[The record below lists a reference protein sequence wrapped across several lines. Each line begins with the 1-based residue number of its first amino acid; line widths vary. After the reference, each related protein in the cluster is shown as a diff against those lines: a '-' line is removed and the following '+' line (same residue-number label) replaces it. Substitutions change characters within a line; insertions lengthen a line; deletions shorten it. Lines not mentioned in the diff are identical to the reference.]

1 MRLLLSSGAVA
12 RVSHEHIVVA
22 GCVVFGAATAVAAW
36 SPWIWA
42 IYAALLAAGAAW
54 MAVMSTFNTATQMS
68 APPWVRARAAA
79 LHALAAL
86 GAFAIGS
93 ALWGA
98 LSGLVGLQ
106 VALTASALAMAAG
119 LLLARPF
126 PVRIG
131 ATEDVT
137 PASPWHDL
145 FVAEE
150 PQPEAGPVA
159 VEIAYHIRAGDQE
172 AFLDALTQMRA
183 PRRRDGATF
192 WRIYRDLGDP
202 TRYVERFIVASWAD
216 YLHQRARATLA
227 DQELEARVRAFV
239 PAGEEVTTQ
248 HFIAER

>member
-1 MRLLLSSGAVA
+1 LSMIASGQPARRVTLDAGLHAVA
-12 RVSHEHIVVA
+12 GLVDLLPQMRQRMA
-22 GCVVFGAATAVAAW
+22 GTRLIEDL
-36 SPWIWA
+36 P
-42 IYAALLAAGAAW
+42 YARHGGRALRLDIL
-54 MAVMSTFNTATQMS
+54 Q
-68 APPWVRARAAA
+68 PPGPGPHPVLVY
-79 LHALAAL
+79 LHG

-150 PQPEAGPVA
+150 PEPEAGPVA